1 MTPKELQAFGI
12 AKMRGIAGLG
22 GWRWIFIIVNIS
34 PRIPDTAT
42 NTLFKEGLMT
52 VVASIASYFFIYNY
66 PSTASFITP
75 KERVY
80 IVTRLKEDGDASRD
94 EKFTWAGVRQAL
106 KDPKIY
112 LYGLC
117 FHTMSLPVY
126 TLSLFLPT
134 IIKDLGY
141 TTAQAQLLSTP
152 PYVFAFVTTMS
163 AALIVERVKLRAPFI
178 IGSSVMAIG
187 GYVMLITSQRP
198 GLSYAGTILA
208 AGGIYC
214 AIALVL
220 SWPANNV
227 SGQTKRATASA
238 MQISIGNLGA
248 IMGTQLYRPAWGP
261 RFFIGHGVV
270 RFFAISLF
278 HSNSTLTCYVR
289 QWVTSSE
296 ISSSSASC
304 GTS

>member
-1 MTPKELQAFGI
+1 
-12 AKMRGIAGLG
+12 MRGIAGLG
-22 GWRWIFIIVNIS
+22 GWRWIFIIVGLPAS
-34 PRIPDTAT
+34 VLHTAA
-42 NTLFKEGLMT
+42 NVSFKEGLTT

-66 PSTASFITP
+66 PATAKFLTP
-75 KERVY
+75 KEREYV
-80 IVTRLKEDGDASRD
+80 IARLKKDGDASRD
-94 EKFTWAGVRQAL
+94 EKFSWAGVYQAL
-106 KDPKIY
+106 KDPKVY

-134 IIKDLGY
+134 IIKDMGFS
-141 TTAQAQLLSTP
+141 TAQAQLLSTP
-152 PYVFAFVTTMS
+152 PYVFAFFTTMFV
-163 AALIVERVKLRAPFI
+163 AVVVERIKFRSPFI
-178 IGSSVMAIG
+178 IGSSLLAIV
-187 GYVMLITSQRP
+187 GYVMLISSTRP
-198 GLSYAGTILA
+198 ALLYAGTILA

-214 AIALVL
+214 AIALIL

-270 RFFAISLF
+270 RTLAIFSLIQ
-278 HSNSTLTCYVR
+278 TT
-289 QWVTSSE
+289 
-296 ISSSSASC
+296 
-304 GTS
+304 G

>member
-1 MTPKELQAFGI
+1 MTLTRLQAFAL

-22 GWRWIFIIVNIS
+22 GWRWIFIIVNLSASIL
-34 PRIPDTAT
+34 DTAA
-42 NTLFKEGLMT
+42 NMPFKEGLMT
-52 VVASIASYFFIYNY
+52 VVISIASYFFIYNY
-66 PSTASFITP
+66 PATANFLTP
-75 KERVY
+75 KERETV
-80 IVTRLKEDGDASRD
+80 IAGLKKDGDASRD
-94 EKFTWAGVRQAL
+94 EEFSWAGVRQAL

-134 IIKDLGY
+134 IIKDMGF

-163 AALIVERVKLRAPFI
+163 VAVIVERIKFRAPFI
-178 IGSSVMAIG
+178 IGSSLLAIA
-187 GYVMLITSQRP
+187 GYVMLITSTRS
-198 GLSYAGTILA
+198 GVLYAGTVLA
-208 AGGIYC
+208 AGGIYS

-227 SGQTKRATASA
+227 SGQTKRATATA

-248 IMGTQLYRPAWGP
+248 VIGTQLYRPAWGP

-270 RFFAISLF
+270 RPLAIFSF
-278 HSNSTLTCYVR
+278 IQTAR
-289 QWVTSSE
+289 
-296 ISSSSASC
+296 
-304 GTS
+304 

>member
-1 MTPKELQAFGI
+1 MTLEGSQAFAL

-22 GWRWIFIIVNIS
+22 GWRWIFIIVNLSAPILAPAANVS
-34 PRIPDTAT
+34 
-42 NTLFKEGLMT
+42 FKEGIMT
-52 VVASIASYFFIYNY
+52 VVVSVTSYFFIYNY
-66 PSTASFITP
+66 PATANFLTP
-75 KERVY
+75 DEKEYV
-80 IVTRLKEDGDASRD
+80 IARLEKDGDASRD
-94 EKFTWAGVRQAL
+94 EKFSWAGVRQAL

-134 IIKDLGY
+134 IIKDMGY
-141 TTAQAQLLSTP
+141 STAQAQLLSTP

-163 AALIVERVKLRAPFI
+163 VAVIVERIKIRAPFI
-178 IGSSVMAIG
+178 IGSSLLAIG
-187 GYVMLITSQRP
+187 GYVMLITSTRP
-198 GLSYAGTILA
+198 GVLYAGTVLA

-227 SGQTKRATASA
+227 SGQTKRATATA

-248 IMGTQLYRPAWGP
+248 VMGTQLYRPAWGP

-270 RFFAISLF
+270 RPRAIFFLIQTA
-278 HSNSTLTCYVR
+278 H
-289 QWVTSSE
+289 
-296 ISSSSASC
+296 
-304 GTS
+304 